1 MKDWWN
7 KKLALRAF
15 YLFLALTGTIVFGV
29 LLFKINS
36 IISVLKIVLS
46 TLTPFFI
53 GFAIAYLLNPA
64 YMFFRNKMFRRIM
77 PKAKESVRKAL
88 AILTLYIVAFAIITA
103 IFYLVIPQLINS
115 IIECVNNLVNNFD
128 SYYKT
133 VDSFI
138 TSITGENGMLNSIMQ
153 SCYNSLKKWL
163 VGLNIEDLRA
173 VSSAASS
180 IISIIVNLFVGVVVS
195 IYMLFNKEKFCA
207 QIKKTGYAL
216 LSKKMMYRLQKMFG
230 TSHQAF
236 GEYIMGSLI
245 DAAIV
250 GVTFSVLCLIF
261 RIPYAPMIGVVLG
274 ITNMIRFFGPYIGG
288 IPCTLIVLV
297 SDPWKAV
304 ILVIIMVV
312 VQQIDGNFIG
322 PKIIGQRTGL
332 SAIWVVFAIVV
343 GGAMFGFLGMIISV
357 PVFSIIYLFFRNFVN
372 DRLEAK
378 KMSSNTADYLA
389 TADIDKKY
397 ADDDDD

>member
-7 KKLALRAF
+7 KKLAIRAF
-15 YLFLALTGTIVFGV
+15 YLFAALTATIIFGV
-29 LLFKINS
+29 LLFKIDS
-36 IISVLKIVLS
+36 IVKVLKFILS
-46 TLTPFFI
+46 TLTPFLI

-64 YMFFRNKMFRRIM
+64 YMFFRNKVFRKIC
-77 PKAKESVRKAL
+77 PKAKESMRKGL
-88 AILTLYIVAFAIITA
+88 SILSVYIISFAVITA
-103 IFYLVIPQLINS
+103 VFYLVIPQFINS
-115 IIECVNNLVNNFD
+115 IVECVNNLVTNFD
-128 SYYKT
+128 SYYNT
-133 VDSFI
+133 VDKFI
-138 TSITGENGMLNSIMQ
+138 TSITGENDMLNNILQ
-153 SCYNSLKKWL
+153 SGYDSLKKWL
-163 VGLNIEDLRA
+163 VGLNIDDLKA
-173 VSSAASS
+173 FSSAAGGV
-180 IISIIVNLFVGVVVS
+180 ISTVVDVFVGVVVS
-195 IYMLFNKEKFCA
+195 IYMLFSKEKFCA

-236 GEYIMGSLI
+236 GEYIMGSII

-250 GVTFSVLCLIF
+250 GVTFSILCLIF

-297 SDPWKAV
+297 SDPWKAI
-304 ILVIIMVV
+304 ILVVIMVV

-343 GGAMFGFLGMIISV
+343 GGAMFGFIGMVISV

-372 DRLEAK
+372 DRLK
-378 KMSSNTADYLA
+378 KKNMSSNTADYLA
-389 TADIDKKY
+389 TAEVENKY
-397 ADDDDD
+397 LDDGE